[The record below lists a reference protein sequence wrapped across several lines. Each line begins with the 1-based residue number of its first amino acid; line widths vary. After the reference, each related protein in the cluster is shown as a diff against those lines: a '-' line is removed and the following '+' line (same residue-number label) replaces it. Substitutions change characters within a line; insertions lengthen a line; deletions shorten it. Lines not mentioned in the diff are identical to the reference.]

1 MDRAVALVR
10 LNRRLLEGFSARSL
24 EGLRGAMPFGVALP
38 ELEGFLARNLEKEIR
53 KDALVIGCV
62 RDALA
67 GGAPP
72 GPDAIP
78 ALLAAARD
86 IDRAFFESVEGFPV
100 RFAVPYGRI
109 EPLRRRR
116 IERGFALAGGILSA
130 WGGGQRVRDR
140 MTRAQLAHELRTIL
154 HLYCEESAALS
165 EGVRLPALLG
175 PLRDRL
181 AERLLRL
188 MRAAADRVSGDI
200 AAQKTR

>member
-1 MDRAVALVR
+1 MDRAAALVR
-10 LNRRLLEGFSARSL
+10 LNRRLLEEFSARSL
-24 EGLRGAMPFGVALP
+24 EGLRGALPFRVALP
-38 ELEGFLARNLEKEIR
+38 EFEAFLARNLEKEIR

-62 RDALA
+62 RDALSA
-67 GGAPP
+67 GAPP

-78 ALLAAARD
+78 ALLSAGRD

-116 IERGFALAGGILSA
+116 IERGFALAGAILSA
-130 WGGGQRVRDR
+130 WGSGHRLRDS
-140 MTRAQLAHELRTIL
+140 MPRAHLARELRAIL

-165 EGVRLPALLG
+165 EGVRLPSLLG

-188 MRAAADRVSGDI
+188 MRDAADRVAADI
-200 AAQKTR
+200 AAQKPR